1 MSIIH
6 LKSLSGDIISLSLSN
21 ILNDDQSNLIDIW
34 DRVIS
39 FLACQK
45 KCDVYQ
51 VVIFE
56 GEEE

>member
-1 MSIIH
+1 MNNM
-6 LKSLSGDIISLSLSN
+6 LSN